1 LAVIV
6 LRFKQPEK
14 KRPYKTWGY
23 PLIPLLFVLVNVAVF
38 FNTVIDQ
45 PLKSTIGLIMLG
57 IGIPAFL
64 YWKKKARK
72 DIM

>member
-1 LAVIV
+1 FVI
-6 LRFKQPEK
+6 
-14 KRPYKTWGY
+14 
-23 PLIPLLFVLVNVAVF
+23 INIAVF
-38 FNTVIDQ
+38 FNIVINQ

-72 DIM
+72 DIMQN